1 MAIHT
6 RVSLPVFFAAA
17 VAAVSVAVLPGS
29 AAQQSAVS
37 PVAVVNLSQV
47 MEGLAER
54 ADAEAGLR
62 AKAQAVAAEAE
73 TRQAAV
79 RKLQEELM
87 AITDPIQRL
96 SKEEQV
102 DADVIQFMAWQELM
116 KQELDVE
123 RALAMERLY
132 RDIMAAVADI
142 ATTDGID
149 LVLIHDGAR
158 GIETNP
164 APEAG
169 PMATQVRQQIA
180 QRRIAFASDRIDR
193 TRDVIIRMNADYK
206 DETR

>member
-1 MAIHT
+1 
-6 RVSLPVFFAAA
+6 
-17 VAAVSVAVLPGS
+17 
-29 AAQQSAVS
+29 
-37 PVAVVNLSQV
+37 V

-142 ATTDGID
+142 ATKDGID